1 MRRKNFFLHFCPPF
15 DDRAHRI
22 EKTKP
27 RFFSIAP
34 FLFLFETAPATQESL
49 HRALSESRKEKQRQT
64 PALSEKHRSNRTMD
78 EANDALEPVA
88 VLDNDVPK
96 FPIGDRPKTINDLP
110 KELLVSAFEAVDDL
124 RYVRHTVP
132 LVCKAWDEL
141 YRSQDASPLHETLE
155 VDFTR
160 EEVAAREQAL
170 RRRCV
175 PGSRIIS
182 WAERRAGWVRKLRLE
197 ADFRDALE
205 DFSPEDLGR
214 LVAVAGL
221 LAKNPNAEVTF

>member
-1 MRRKNFFLHFCPPF
+1 
-15 DDRAHRI
+15 
-22 EKTKP
+22 
-27 RFFSIAP
+27 
-34 FLFLFETAPATQESL
+34 
-49 HRALSESRKEKQRQT
+49 
-64 PALSEKHRSNRTMD
+64 MD

-88 VLDNDVPK
+88 LLDNDVPK

-110 KELLVSAFEAVDDL
+110 KELLVSAYEAVDDL

-175 PGSRIIS
+175 PGSRVIS
-182 WAERRAGWVRKLRLE
+182 WAERRAGSLRKLHFKGE
-197 ADFRDALE
+197 CWGALG
-205 DFSPEDLGR
+205 DFSSEDLGA
-214 LVAVAGL
+214 LVAVAAPSLTGMRIRKPSPWL
-221 LAKNPNAEVTF
+221 PPLQPSLPSFFLSISLALANP